1 MKFITTQ
8 VASSFAVC
16 GCNRFKTF
24 CSMGKTSLF
33 ASLVKDF
40 LRNHSWASA
49 IQRRQFN
56 LQSHIRDLLTP
67 LSFPN
72 CKLLSKILKYV
83 FIVQCVSAISESAL
97 KTAPF
102 QAAAWYHM
110 AMPRPD
116 RSFGQIWQNGC
127 ITQKPESA

>member
-24 CSMGKTSLF
+24 CSIGKTSLF

-40 LRNHSWASA
+40 LRNHSVASA

-56 LQSHIRDLLTP
+56 LQSHIRDLMTGFFSIVNFCQI
-67 LSFPN
+67 LSNMCSLGFGH
-72 CKLLSKILKYV
+72 LR
-83 FIVQCVSAISESAL
+83 SAL

-127 ITQKPESA
+127 ITQYPQKPESA